1 MRKLLVGLLLLCV
14 VFVSACAQKT
24 VTRASDE
31 HSQEPVTF
39 TAVSFLPKN
48 DPLTITLNEWI
59 EEVEK
64 VTEGRVKI
72 DWKGGAN
79 IIPVNLQFE
88 ALRSE
93 IVDVLFT
100 YTGQYHSQAPAV
112 SALPLSQL
120 SPWEERENGL
130 YEEMVK
136 EHKSLGVHYIG
147 RWLSGSPRIWLNDPI
162 EELAELDGMQIR
174 SAPNYRRFFNDIGIT
189 SVMVAPTEVY
199 TSLQTGVVN
208 GFVYGGLVG
217 PRRNGWTDASKYVLD
232 HPFWNQ
238 NCTILMNDDKWNEIS
253 PEDQESIIE
262 ATAAYEKNMVKHYL
276 EEDEAEKE
284 ELTEAGVEFIQLSPQ
299 EAETFID
306 RAYEV
311 EWGYLEDQVPDKVER
326 LRELTAKNKN

>member
-1 MRKLLVGLLLLCV
+1 MRKLLVGLLLLCM
-14 VFVSACAQKT
+14 VFTSACGNKAVTVASVKQKSET
-24 VTRASDE
+24 
-31 HSQEPVTF
+31 VTF

-59 EEVEK
+59 EEVET
-64 VTEGRVKI
+64 VTDGRVRI

-88 ALRSE
+88 ALKSE

-120 SPWEERENGL
+120 SPSEERENGL
-130 YEEMVK
+130 YDEMVR
-136 EHKSLGVHYIG
+136 EHQSLGVQYIG
-147 RWLSGSPRIWLNDPI
+147 RWLSGSPRIWLNEPI
-162 EELAELDGMQIR
+162 EELKELEGMQIR
-174 SAPNYRRFFNDIGIT
+174 SAPNYRRFFNNIGIS

-199 TSLQTGVVN
+199 TSLQTGVVK

-238 NCTILMNDDKWNEIS
+238 NCTILMNDNKWNEIS
-253 PEDQESIIE
+253 KEDQRAIIR
-262 ATAAYEKNMVKHYL
+262 ATAAYEKKMVDHYL
-276 EEDEAEKE
+276 EEDEVEKG
-284 ELTEAGVEFIQLSPQ
+284 ELLKAGIEFIQLSGEDGEKFTNQ
-299 EAETFID
+299 
-306 RAYEV
+306 AYEV
-311 EWGYLEDQVPDKVER
+311 EWRYLEEKVPDKVKR
-326 LRELTAKNKN
+326 LRELTTKEL